1 MSIYVE
7 IRIRAPMQDLWDQ
20 TQRPELHEKWD
31 LRFSEISYLA
41 RPDAEQPQRFR
52 YATRIGGGLTIEGEG
67 ESVGAKDLAGGQ
79 RVSALS
85 FSSADPR
92 SLILRGS
99 GYWKYIPTADGIRFL
114 TRYDYETRFGRFGR
128 VVDRLA
134 FRPLIG
140 WATAWSF
147 DRLRLLLE
155 QGIDPRSARRAWLTH
170 AVARLGLAIIF
181 AYHGLVPKLLLQN
194 PDESAMLRDV
204 GVSPDKLHAIVIL
217 AGFGEIL
224 FAACVLAFW
233 RFRWPAVLIIVFAVL
248 ATVGVAYGS
257 PRYFGS
263 AFNPLSLNLAI
274 LCLAIADLLSLPGSP
289 TASNCLRT
297 SVGSDMTSIYYR
309 TAPSDQT

>member
-7 IRIRAPMQDLWDQ
+7 IRIRAPIQDLWDQ

-31 LRFSEISYLA
+31 LRFSEISYLP

-67 ESVGAKDLAGGQ
+67 ESVGAKDLPDGQ
-79 RVSALS
+79 RVSALA
-85 FSSADPR
+85 FSSSDPR

-99 GYWKYIPTADGIRFL
+99 GYWKYIPTDDGIRFL
-114 TRYDYETRFGRFGR
+114 TRYDYETRFGRLGR
-128 VVDRLA
+128 FVDRLF

-155 QGIDPRSARRAWLTH
+155 QGVDPRSAHRQWLSH
-170 AVARLGLAIIF
+170 AVARVGLAIIF

-204 GVSPDKLHAIVIL
+204 GVSPDNLRTIVL
-217 AGFGEIL
+217 AFGFGEML
-224 FAACVLAFW
+224 FAFCLLAFW
-233 RFRWPAVLIIVFAVL
+233 RFRWPAVLTAAFALL

-257 PRYFGS
+257 PRYLGG
-263 AFNPLSLNLAI
+263 AFNPISLNLAI
-274 LCLAIADLLSLPGSP
+274 LCLAIVDLLSLAESP

-297 SVGSDMTSIYYR
+297 
-309 TAPSDQT
+309 PPPDQA